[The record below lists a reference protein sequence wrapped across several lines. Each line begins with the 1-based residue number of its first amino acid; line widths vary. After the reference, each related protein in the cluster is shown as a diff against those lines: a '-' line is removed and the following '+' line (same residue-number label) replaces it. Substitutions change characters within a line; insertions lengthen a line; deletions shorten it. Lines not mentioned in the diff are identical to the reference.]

1 MYNGIVDWLTIWFSG
16 KWSIRSVNNMV
27 KWEMEYS
34 LCEQYGL
41 VKDWKMDV
49 NMLLELELLLYG
61 QFILHKVFKKVCL
74 ISKHGVKGTA
84 MFRKCDYYM

>member
-1 MYNGIVDWLTIWFSG
+1 LTIWFSG

-41 VKDWKMDV
+41 VG
-49 NMLLELELLLYG
+49 NG
-61 QFILHKVFKKVCL
+61 VFAL
-74 ISKHGVKGTA
+74 
-84 MFRKCDYYM
+84 